1 MEPEG
6 HGADPL
12 RRRGLAKGLSAL
24 LGDAAPGQAQA
35 GIRALPIESLS
46 PSTLQPRRMF
56 DADELDE
63 LARSIA
69 AQGILQPILVRP
81 AREAG
86 RYEIIA
92 GERRWRA
99 AQQARL
105 HDVPVLVRELGDADV
120 LGVALIENLQR
131 ADLNPLEEAAGYDR
145 LAKEFGQ
152 TQEAI
157 ADLVGKSRSH
167 VANSLRLLGLPDEV
181 KAAVDAG
188 KLSAGHA
195 RALLTAADPAALA
208 REVMR
213 GELNVRQTERLAK
226 RGSARKR
233 AEPAEDPNARM
244 LERELAETLGLAVA
258 IRHTPKH
265 GGALTIKYQTLDQL
279 HDVIRRLKGN
289 PGPRIRSL

>member
-1 MEPEG
+1 
-6 HGADPL
+6 
-12 RRRGLAKGLSAL
+12 
-24 LGDAAPGQAQA
+24 
-35 GIRALPIESLS
+35 
-46 PSTLQPRRMF
+46 
-56 DADELDE
+56 
-63 LARSIA
+63 
-69 AQGILQPILVRP
+69 
-81 AREAG
+81 
-86 RYEIIA
+86 
-92 GERRWRA
+92 
-99 AQQARL
+99 
-105 HDVPVLVRELGDADV
+105 V

-195 RALLTAADPAALA
+195 RALLAAADPVGLA

-233 AEPAEDPNARM
+233 AEPAEDPNTQA
-244 LERELAETLGLAVA
+244 LEREIGEVLGLTVA

-279 HDVIRRLKGN
+279 HDVIRRLKGT